1 MEYLIGVDG
10 GGTATKIC
18 VADPNG
24 SVCAR
29 HAAGALNING
39 QSPEAFRET
48 MREILEFPAKIGLE
62 KDECIGIGMGAA
74 GITNPGTRTSILEA
88 VRAFGFA
95 APVRLYGDAETALVS
110 VYEDCRGII
119 LIAGT
124 GSVCYGRR
132 PDGSSVRAGGYGHL
146 IDDEGSAYDMAIRIL
161 RVIVRGED
169 GRAEPSVLRD
179 LVFDR
184 LNISS
189 VGGLVGYLYAPERKK
204 GEIASLASL
213 IDRADAVD
221 ETPSSADLTVYDVHR
236 LRDLRQH
243 LLNSQSYLL
252 VLLVHQPDDLQAAG
266 TVDIDRTGIPLLC
279 LDLRY
284 LFQNALPPIPCG
296 PVSALRLKVSLL
308 S

>member
-95 APVRLYGDAETALVS
+95 APVRLYGDAETALAS

-213 IDRADAVD
+213 IDRADAAGD
-221 ETPSSADLTVYDVHR
+221 RAALEIEDACADALCR
-236 LRDLRQH
+236 LACPVLDRLPEEKNIA
-243 LLNSQSYLL
+243 LAGS
-252 VLLVHQPDDLQAAG
+252 VLLKNLRVQKKVGERLAKMRSGARVLAAG
-266 TVDIDRTGIPLLC
+266 RDASEGAV
-279 LDLRY
+279 
-284 LFQNALPPIPCG
+284 
-296 PVSALRLKVSLL
+296 RLLL
-308 S
+308 SEKLQ